1 MKYEKINNKFYRIER
16 NITSQLD
23 CKLCDLYSNIVCS
36 CLRSKIVIGYCMTNI
51 YYKEIPLMDM
61 IDYYEKRIK

>member
-23 CKLCDLYSNIVCS
+23 CKLCDLYSNI
-36 CLRSKIVIGYCMTNI
+36 LF
-51 YYKEIPLMDM
+51 
-61 IDYYEKRIK
+61 